1 MDVNR
6 VQNNQSDSQL
16 LCSIT
21 CEGCRLLFSNDVPYS
36 SEIPLHQ
43 NVSICLL
50 AKRWGVFVMFS

>member
-6 VQNNQSDSQL
+6 VKNNQSDSQL

-21 CEGCRLLFSNDVPYS
+21 CEGCRLLFSNDVPYY

-43 NVSICLL
+43 NVSICLNTNL
-50 AKRWGVFVMFS
+50 FA